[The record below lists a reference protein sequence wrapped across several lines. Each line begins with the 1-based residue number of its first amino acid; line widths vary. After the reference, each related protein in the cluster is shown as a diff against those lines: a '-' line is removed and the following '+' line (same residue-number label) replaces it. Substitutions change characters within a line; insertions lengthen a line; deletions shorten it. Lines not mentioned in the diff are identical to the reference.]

1 MYGCR
6 RSPNR
11 KLNHTNLICGRG
23 NQITC
28 FGCSA
33 DDEFI
38 FVTKLSR
45 QRKGGGG
52 DRVYICVCVWTGVG
66 NGEKKLAEEFARQ
79 CFLYAALCY
88 VATTFS
94 CDLLSVKSLK
104 LSGFMLLTTK
114 RDFFF
119 IQQPINNHKR
129 VRKCQRLGQDVF
141 IFYCSRTA
149 WHQRLKTQK
158 LFVAT
163 VELNHPL
170 KGQFTQIEKQ
180 TNIFSHTP
188 SSKIICM

>member
-52 DRVYICVCVWTGVG
+52 DRVYMCTVLG
-66 NGEKKLAEEFARQ
+66 NGEKKLAGICHQ
-79 CFLYAALCY
+79 YCYMLYVVLST
-88 VATTFS
+88 VWWPPL
-94 CDLLSVKSLK
+94 DVNLLPVKSMTFHLMSFTSSTMK
-104 LSGFMLLTTK
+104 CGLFYSSHRTATNVSSLQMLGLPSGVVWRK
-114 RDFFF
+114 S
-119 IQQPINNHKR
+119 
-129 VRKCQRLGQDVF
+129 VRKCRHLLYVF
-141 IFYCSRTA
+141 ISTAAEQLDMSASRPKA
-149 WHQRLKTQK
+149 SY
-158 LFVAT
+158 
-163 VELNHPL
+163 
-170 KGQFTQIEKQ
+170 G
-180 TNIFSHTP
+180 
-188 SSKIICM
+188 

>member
-52 DRVYICVCVWTGVG
+52 DRVYMCVCVCTVGG
-66 NGEKKLAEEFARQ
+66 NGEKKLAEEFASS
-79 CFLYAALCY
+79 A
-88 VATTFS
+88 V
-94 CDLLSVKSLK
+94 V
-104 LSGFMLLTTK
+104 
-114 RDFFF
+114 
-119 IQQPINNHKR
+119 
-129 VRKCQRLGQDVF
+129 
-141 IFYCSRTA
+141 CSIVPA
-149 WHQRLKTQK
+149 
-158 LFVAT
+158 
-163 VELNHPL
+163 
-170 KGQFTQIEKQ
+170 G
-180 TNIFSHTP
+180 
-188 SSKIICM
+188 

>member
-52 DRVYICVCVWTGVG
+52 DKVDVCVLG
-66 NGEKKLAEEFARQ
+66 NSEKKLAEEFSVSAFACSIVPEWRPP
-79 CFLYAALCY
+79 LAVY
-88 VATTFS
+88 
-94 CDLLSVKSLK
+94 LLSIKSMK
-104 LSGFMLLTTK
+104 FSG
-114 RDFFF
+114 
-119 IQQPINNHKR
+119 
-129 VRKCQRLGQDVF
+129 V
-141 IFYCSRTA
+141 S
-149 WHQRLKTQK
+149 
-158 LFVAT
+158 
-163 VELNHPL
+163 
-170 KGQFTQIEKQ
+170 
-180 TNIFSHTP
+180 
-188 SSKIICM
+188 